1 MATGKNGDQDAFKD
15 VLTPT
20 KIAILDGDRW
30 KGFTL
35 LATICHR
42 GLLRSIQAQNQRS
55 CASRANGKG
64 GGGKTLPLIEPTGR
78 QMINPVNT
86 TLA

>member
-30 KGFTL
+30 KGSSVIV
-35 LATICHR
+35 AY
-42 GLLRSIQAQNQRS
+42 
-55 CASRANGKG
+55 
-64 GGGKTLPLIEPTGR
+64 
-78 QMINPVNT
+78 
-86 TLA
+86 